1 MKDRLPFLDTALRQ
15 ALGVDGDDVRVTMLK
30 GDASSRSYHRVEI
43 PGHDPPTAVV
53 MELAVDPLK
62 SDEFT
67 DWDPPEYPFTLVQ
80 RYLARGGLPVPRIHA
95 ARPGDGWL
103 VLDDL
108 GDATLESVLA
118 GLPVEGWTAWY
129 EKAVDLL
136 ARWQDWWHRS
146 RELNPVAGRRF
157 SRKLLA
163 WELDHYVEWGLEAR
177 LGITLDAS
185 ERSALDEAFR
195 PLLDGIASI
204 PVGLVHR
211 DYQSR
216 NLMVQDGGLWIID
229 FQDALMGPVVYDVVA
244 LLCDSYVAIPERLQE
259 SMLERLRLQV
269 DPESD
274 AHTWRTWFDMQA
286 VQRKLKDAGRF
297 VFIDR
302 VKGNPDFLPHVGQ
315 SLEHVRGALGRLP
328 DLAPLEDLLGGLGGL
343 DEH

>member
-1 MKDRLPFLDTALRQ
+1 MQDRLPFLDAALAQ
-15 ALGVDGDDVRVTMLK
+15 AFGLDASPVRVTMLK
-30 GDASSRSYHRVEI
+30 GDASSRSYHRVEL
-43 PGHDPPTAVV
+43 PGHDPSTAVV
-53 MELAVDPLK
+53 MELATDPLK

-80 RYLARGGLPVPRIHA
+80 RYLARGDLPVPRIHA
-95 ARPGDGWL
+95 ARPDDGWL

-118 GLPVEGWTAWY
+118 SAPVDAWTPWY

-136 ARWQDWWHRS
+136 ARWQDWWRRS
-146 RELNPVAGRRF
+146 REQNPVAGRTF

-163 WELDHYVEWGLEAR
+163 WEIDHYVEWGIEAR
-177 LGITLDAS
+177 LGVTLGAS
-185 ERSALDEAFR
+185 EREALAGAFR
-195 PLLDGIASI
+195 PLLDGIESI
-204 PVGLVHR
+204 PTGLVHR

-216 NLMVQDGGLWIID
+216 NLMVVGGELWIID
-229 FQDALMGPVVYDVVA
+229 FQDALMGPVVYDAVA
-244 LLCDSYVAIPERLQE
+244 LLCDSYVAVPERLQA
-259 SMLERLRLQV
+259 SMLERLRLRA
-269 DPESD
+269 DPGAD
-274 AHTWRTWFDMQA
+274 AGTWRRWFDMQA

-315 SLEHVRGALGRLP
+315 SLAYARDALERLP
-328 DLAPLEDLLGGLGGL
+328 ELSALQDLLDGLGGL

>member
-1 MKDRLPFLDTALRQ
+1 MQDRLPFLDAALDQ
-15 ALGVDGDDVRVTMLK
+15 AFGVDGRGLRVTLLK
-30 GDASSRSYHRVEI
+30 GDASSRSYHRIEM
-43 PGHDPPTAVV
+43 PDHDPGTAVL
-53 MELAVDPLK
+53 MELAADPLR

-80 RYLARGGLPVPRIHA
+80 RYLERGGLPVPRIHA
-95 ARPGDGWL
+95 ARPENGWL

-118 GLPVEGWTAWY
+118 STPVEEWTSWY
-129 EKAVDLL
+129 ARAVDLL
-136 ARWQDWWHRS
+136 ARWQDWWKRS
-146 RELNPVAGRRF
+146 QDLNPVAGRTF
-157 SRKLLA
+157 SRRLLA

-177 LGITLDAS
+177 LGIGLDPAQ
-185 ERSALDEAFR
+185 RSALDAELEK
-195 PLLDGIASI
+195 LLDGLEDI

-216 NLMVQDGGLWIID
+216 NLMVHGGELWIID
-229 FQDALMGPVVYDVVA
+229 FQDALMGPVVYDAVA
-244 LLCDSYVAIPERLQE
+244 LLCDSYVAVPQELQA
-259 SMLERLRLQV
+259 SMLERLRDKV
-269 DPESD
+269 APETD
-274 AHTWRTWFDMQA
+274 ARQWRRWFDMQA

-315 SLEHVRGALGRLP
+315 SLAYVRQALERMPELS
-328 DLAPLEDLLGGLGGL
+328 DLVDVLDDLGGL